1 MKDLKSY
8 KPIYVLIAFG
18 ILFVITCAIITF
30 LHPISKPIN
39 VLNIT
44 FMVLQAGIGLSVVII
59 SRKFTKK
66 FFHLFVGL
74 LYLCWSIFSLF
85 TELVFPFTI
94 KEVWPVFGVITGILW
109 FIADRIKYGRLKF
122 GFVIPS
128 VTLFGMGLWYSLFS
142 FNVIKL
148 SYKSIACSLGPIF
161 MVAIAVFLVLLF
173 LAQQKHKELV
183 FSDEETGVFSDEEA
197 SFRSEL
203 EDED

>member
-1 MKDLKSY
+1 MKDLKNY
-8 KPIYVLIAFG
+8 KSIHVLITFG
-18 ILFVITCAIITF
+18 ILFVITCAIITI
-30 LHPISKPIN
+30 LNPISKPVN

-44 FMVLQAGIGLSVVII
+44 FMVLQALIGLSLVIF
-59 SRKFTKK
+59 SRKISKK
-66 FFHLFVGL
+66 FFHLFIGL

-94 KEVWPVFGVITGILW
+94 KEVWPLFGVITGILW
-109 FIADRIKYGRLKF
+109 FVAGRIKYGRMKF

-142 FNVIKL
+142 FNIIKL

-161 MVAIAVFLVLLF
+161 MVSIAVFLVLFF

-183 FSDEETGVFSDEEA
+183 FTDEETGVFSDEES